1 MLFSDEFQL
10 SYHFLIQKC
19 IILFI
24 KKVVNGKVIIDALKG
39 PEMKDGENA
48 KPAGSVAA
56 ALNECVSITDPDRC
70 ELSFKLAQC
79 LSKVSSAGAPVM
91 IKN

>member
-1 MLFSDEFQL
+1 
-10 SYHFLIQKC
+10 
-19 IILFI
+19 
-24 KKVVNGKVIIDALKG
+24 
-39 PEMKDGENA
+39 MKDKENA
-48 KPAGSVAA
+48 KPAGPVAA

-79 LSKVSSAGAPVM
+79 LSKVSSASAPVM